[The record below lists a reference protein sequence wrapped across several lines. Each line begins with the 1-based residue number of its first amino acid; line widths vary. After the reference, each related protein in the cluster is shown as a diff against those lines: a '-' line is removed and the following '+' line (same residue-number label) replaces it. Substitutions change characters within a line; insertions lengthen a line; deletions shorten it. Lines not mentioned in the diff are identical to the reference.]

1 MPEKTLSHS
10 KLLDEYRLIMR
21 NEGLHDLIIE
31 TFIFYLHQVIL
42 GITGKLTRSEIEPP
56 DESNLVDYGDLKH
69 TTRENLDKLVIIKL
83 NGGLGTSMG
92 LKKAKSLLPVKDNL
106 NFLDIITRQVLDIRG
121 RTDKK
126 IPLIFMNSFNT
137 NEDTLRYL
145 EKYPNLGLF
154 NVPYSFTQNK
164 YPRITKDTMQ
174 PFKHPEDSN
183 QNWNPPGH
191 GDIYMAMI
199 ISGVLRR
206 LLEAEIEYAF
216 ISNSDNLGAV
226 ADERILNYMVEND
239 IPFLMDVCRRTEIDK
254 KGAHLAQNFVNQL
267 VLREVAQCPA
277 DELNEFQDIELYKY
291 FNTNNLWINLKILK
305 KYMEENNNLFLLPLI
320 RNDKNVD
327 GTPVIQIET
336 AMGAAI
342 SMFAGSKAL
351 VVPRERFAP
360 VKKTNDLLTI
370 WSDAYQ
376 LTDDNRIALDEQCEQ
391 IPTVILDERYYRTID
406 DLQKRFP
413 DGAPSLKKCRR
424 FEVIGDIRFGEDV
437 VIKGDVKLEAREP
450 AFLFNVT
457 LDEDRVFNSSLYE

>member
-1 MPEKTLSHS
+1 MK
-10 KLLDEYRLIMR
+10 
-21 NEGLHDLIIE
+21 NEGLNDLIIE
-31 TFIFYLHQVIL
+31 TFLYYLHQVIL
-42 GITGKLTRSEIEPP
+42 GITGKMTRSEIEPP
-56 DESNLVDYGDLKH
+56 EESNLVDFDDLKH
-69 TTRENLDKLVIIKL
+69 TTRENLDRLVIIKL

-92 LKKAKSLLPVKDNL
+92 LKGAKSLLPVKDNF
-106 NFLDIITRQVLDIRG
+106 NFLDIITKQVLDFRG
-121 RTDKK
+121 RTGKK

-164 YPRITKDTMQ
+164 YPRITKETMQ
-174 PFKHPEDSN
+174 PFKHPVDSN
-183 QNWNPPGH
+183 RNWNPPGH

-206 LLEAEIEYAF
+206 LLESDIEYAF

-226 ADERILNYMVEND
+226 ADEKILNYMIENE
-239 IPFLMDVCRRTEIDK
+239 IPFLMEVCRRTETDK
-254 KGAHLAQNFVNQL
+254 KGGHLAQNFANQL
-267 VLREVAQCPA
+267 VLREVAQCPE
-277 DELNEFQDIELYKY
+277 DEIDEFQDIDLYRY

-320 RNDKNVD
+320 RNDKVVD

-342 SMFAGSKAL
+342 SMFANSKAL
-351 VVPRERFAP
+351 IVPRERFAP

-376 LTDDNRIALDEQCEQ
+376 LTDDYRIVLDKSCRQA
-391 IPTVILDERYYRTID
+391 PTVILDERYYSTID
-406 DLQKRFP
+406 DLRKRFP
-413 DGAPSLKKCRR
+413 DGAPSLKECQRL
-424 FEVIGDIRFGEDV
+424 EVIGDIRFGEEV
-437 VIKGDVKLEAREP
+437 IIKGNVKLEAREP

-457 LDEDRVFNSSLYE
+457 LVEDRVF